1 MLVNLEKIL
10 LGLGALAVIALG
22 VLITTNVVMRAAFSG
37 AVPDSVTMVRELMVA
52 AIILP
57 LGAATAARAHVSVA
71 FITDRFPARA
81 RSWLIVMGSLIGLF
95 ALAPLIYAGGRDFL
109 GVWEKGSFYYGDLNL
124 PKWPGRILFV
134 IGLAAC
140 WLRLLEL
147 VIRDTRTILRGGEV
161 SDAQQ
166 HAGDLLSESEAR

>member
-10 LGLGALAVIALG
+10 LALGALAVIALG
-22 VLITTNVVMRAAFSG
+22 LLITVNVVMRAGFSS

-52 AIILP
+52 AILLP

-81 RSWLIVMGSLIGLF
+81 RSWLIVMGSVIGLL

-109 GVWEKGSFYYGDLNL
+109 SVWEKGSFYYGDLNL
-124 PKWPGRILFV
+124 PKWPGRLLFV
-134 IGLAAC
+134 IGIAAC

-147 VIRDTRTILRGGEV
+147 AIRDTKTILAGGTV
-161 SDAQQ
+161 SDDQQ
-166 HAGDLLSESEAR
+166 HAGDLLAETEGR